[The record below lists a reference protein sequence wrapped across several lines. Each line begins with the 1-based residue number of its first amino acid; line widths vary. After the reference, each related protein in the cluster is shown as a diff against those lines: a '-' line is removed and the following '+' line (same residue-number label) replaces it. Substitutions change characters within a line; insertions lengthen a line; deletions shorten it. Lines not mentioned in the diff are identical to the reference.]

1 MKIRR
6 VSPDVDGA
14 LSIREYL
21 HRAAAA
27 RGIRGEDLVIEV
39 VQWGLLKE
47 DLLASGRADDPT
59 IAEYAKRFSRTP
71 EQAQADFEEFVN
83 AVEVEPL
90 IFWQLEEDAL
100 AANARPAAGGAPLD
114 EIHVIAER

>member
-6 VSPDVDGA
+6 ASPGDKGA
-14 LSIREYL
+14 LSIRAYL

-27 RGIRGEDLVIEV
+27 RGISGEDLVIEV
-39 VQWGLLKE
+39 VQWGLLKD
-47 DLLASGRADDPT
+47 DLVASGKADDPT

-71 EQAQADFEEFVN
+71 EQAQADFEEFVD
-83 AVEVEPL
+83 AVGVEPL

-100 AANARPAAGGAPLD
+100 AAGTRPAVGGAPLD
-114 EIHVIAER
+114 ELHVIAER